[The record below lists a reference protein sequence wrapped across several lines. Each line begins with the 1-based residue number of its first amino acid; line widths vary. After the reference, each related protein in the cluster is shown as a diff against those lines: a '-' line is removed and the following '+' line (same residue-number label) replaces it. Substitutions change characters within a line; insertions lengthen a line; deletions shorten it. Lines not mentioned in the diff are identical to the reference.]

1 MGSMAAPED
10 PLSRFG
16 PATRAWFTGAFA
28 QPTAGQAGAWDAV
41 ARDQHALVVAPTGS
55 GKTLAAFLWSIDR
68 IMSAPPPE
76 DRVRRCR
83 VLYVSPLKAL
93 AADVQRDLRSPLTG
107 IRQAAARDGVAVP
120 DVTVG
125 MRTGDTPPA
134 SGARSPPGPGHPRH
148 DAGVALP
155 HPHVG
160 GPRGLAGVETVML
173 DEIHAVAGTK
183 RGAHLALSLERLDA
197 LLDRPAQRIGL
208 SATVR
213 PVDVVSRFLGGGRA
227 DSSAREVVVVQPP
240 SHKEWAIDVVVP
252 VPDLA
257 DLDSAPATGPA
268 DAAPSSGDDEIDL
281 SGEATVRCAGP
292 RSGRTSRSAW
302 STSWPTT
309 PPRSSSPTTGAAP
322 SG

>member
-1 MGSMAAPED
+1 M
-10 PLSRFG
+10 
-16 PATRAWFTGAFA
+16 
-28 QPTAGQAGAWDAV
+28 
-41 ARDQHALVVAPTGS
+41 
-55 GKTLAAFLWSIDR
+55 
-68 IMSAPPPE
+68 
-76 DRVRRCR
+76 
-83 VLYVSPLKAL
+83 LYVSPLKAL
-93 AADVQRDLRSPLTG
+93 AADVQRNLRSPLTG

-125 MRTGDTPPA
+125 MRTGDTPANERRSFATRPPDILVTTPESLFLILTSA
-134 SGARSPPGPGHPRH
+134 AR
-148 DAGVALP
+148 A
-155 HPHVG
+155 
-160 GPRGLAGVETVML
+160 GLAGVETVVL

-268 DAAPSSGDDEIDL
+268 DARRRRVTTRSTSRARRRG
-281 SGEATVRCAGP
+281 RCAGP

-309 PPRSSSPTTGAAP
+309 PPPSSSPTTGGAP